1 MKLGRRGTEA
11 CNSVVWFE
19 RAGRKLQALEMNCKD
34 FFCFQNCYS
43 DHLSL
48 STQDQPKLSSC
59 KTLSCARSWLVKL
72 VIAPNWLRGHNSTQR
87 SVSVGCSLFLSRI
100 ETWTC
105 QHVVTPTQRCD
116 RDAIRM
122 GVGYDLVKLAILVWF
137 LAPFGY
143 NASDVIFE
151 NVKTT
156 FITYIAERVSHF
168 NCRYWLLWVPTSRTR
183 QSRSPACRI
192 SDFGWSWPSVWDLQ
206 ITSTSSEPKHSAV
219 HSAKQ

>member
-19 RAGRKLQALEMNCKD
+19 RPGRKLQALEMNCKD

-48 STQDQPKLSSC
+48 STQNQLNLKKLSSC
-59 KTLSCARSWLVKL
+59 KTLSWLDWSGWSLHQTGLENTTQHKGLYICRVL
-72 VIAPNWLRGHNSTQR
+72 VTLKPGLVSMLWPQPRG
-87 SVSVGCSLFLSRI
+87 
-100 ETWTC
+100 
-105 QHVVTPTQRCD
+105 CD

-122 GVGYDLVKLAILVWF
+122 GVGFDLLKLAILVWF

-151 NVKTT
+151 NVKT
-156 FITYIAERVSHF
+156 IY
-168 NCRYWLLWVPTSRTR
+168 YLYLL
-183 QSRSPACRI
+183 
-192 SDFGWSWPSVWDLQ
+192 
-206 ITSTSSEPKHSAV
+206 
-219 HSAKQ
+219 